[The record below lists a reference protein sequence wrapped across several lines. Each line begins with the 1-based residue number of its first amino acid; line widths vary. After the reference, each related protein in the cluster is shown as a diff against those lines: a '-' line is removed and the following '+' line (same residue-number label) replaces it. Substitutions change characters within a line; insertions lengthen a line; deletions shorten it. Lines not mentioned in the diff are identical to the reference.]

1 MLTQRLPLTRLQH
14 HSHHPGS
21 EMRKTFAL
29 IAVVRVLG
37 NLVIWGGLI
46 YFTFWLLRHFGVI

>member
-1 MLTQRLPLTRLQH
+1 
-14 HSHHPGS
+14 
-21 EMRKTFAL
+21 MRKTFAL

>member
-1 MLTQRLPLTRLQH
+1 
-14 HSHHPGS
+14 
-21 EMRKTFAL
+21 MRKTFAL
-29 IAVVRVLG
+29 IAVVTVLG